1 MFRPLKMAVL
11 LLSVYPLLDQG
22 LLHAHPSHLTEL
34 PTDCPRPTQQIS
46 YQRGSDG
53 LAPPDFPGN

>member
-22 LLHAHPSHLTEL
+22 LLHAHPTHLTEL
-34 PTDCPRPTQQIS
+34 PTDCPRPT
-46 YQRGSDG
+46 
-53 LAPPDFPGN
+53 